1 MYKEARQKEGASSTS
16 LGTWTGFED
25 AYSTLVFD
33 GGQHCWNGPQ
43 RSMRVSCHQCLQ
55 LLYCKVAYKGD

>member
-43 RSMRVSCHQCLQ
+43 RSMRVSCHQCMH
-55 LLYCKVAYKGD
+55 LL

>member
-1 MYKEARQKEGASSTS
+1 MEKYTYEVCMYKEARQKEGASSTS

-43 RSMRVSCHQCLQ
+43 RSMRVSCHQCMQ
-55 LLYCKVAYKGD
+55 